1 MTDSRFLRFA
11 LLLVAFLSNSAVAQ
25 SGAVRPQREPN
36 FLVTAVGLEA
46 PMIVDASSVPILKKR
61 ISLSLARVTVEDAL
75 RALASRSGIHLS
87 YSRQFV
93 PLENRVTLDAR
104 NITVAAAL
112 TEILLDAGVDVVFS
126 SGNRA
131 ALVRRIPQTPPA
143 LGSITGKVID
153 ATTRRPIESATIQL
167 DREPTLGRTRSDGS
181 FQITQ
186 VTAGSHVLHV
196 RMLGYSS

>member
-75 RALASRSGIHLS
+75 RALASR
-87 YSRQFV
+87 
-93 PLENRVTLDAR
+93 
-104 NITVAAAL
+104 
-112 TEILLDAGVDVVFS
+112 
-126 SGNRA
+126 
-131 ALVRRIPQTPPA
+131 
-143 LGSITGKVID
+143 
-153 ATTRRPIESATIQL
+153 
-167 DREPTLGRTRSDGS
+167 
-181 FQITQ
+181 
-186 VTAGSHVLHV
+186 
-196 RMLGYSS
+196 